1 MRKIK
6 TRKIK
11 DQAGASAVELAL
23 IMPLLVMILFAIFQF
38 GIAFNNWISLTHAAR
53 EGARLAAVGQY
64 DESRI
69 RESSPTVTIQD
80 VSVDG
85 LGGNIGS
92 TVTVTVVGNV
102 LNVVI
107 PFAGSW
113 PISLTS
119 TASMRIEKS
128 G

>member
-1 MRKIK
+1 MKNIR

-11 DQAGASAVELAL
+11 DQTGASAVELAL
-23 IMPLLVMILFAIFQF
+23 VMPLLVMILFGIFQF

-64 DESRI
+64 DETRI
-69 RESSPTVTIQD
+69 RESSPSVIIQE

-85 LGGNIGS
+85 LGDNIGS
-92 TVTVTVVGNV
+92 VVTVTVVGNV
-102 LNVVI
+102 LNIII

-113 PISLTS
+113 PLTLSS
-119 TASMRIEKS
+119 TASMRIEQS
-128 G
+128 S

>member
-1 MRKIK
+1 MKKIK

-23 IMPLLVMILFAIFQF
+23 VMPLLVMILFAIFQF

-64 DESRI
+64 DELRI
-69 RESSPTVTIQD
+69 RESSPTVTIQN
-80 VSVDG
+80 VSVDN
-85 LGGNIGS
+85 LGGDIGS

>member
-1 MRKIK
+1 MKNIK

-11 DQAGASAVELAL
+11 DQTGASAVELAL
-23 IMPLLVMILFAIFQF
+23 VMPLLVMILFGIFQF

-64 DESRI
+64 DETRI
-69 RESSPTVTIQD
+69 RESSPSVTIQE
-80 VSVDG
+80 VSVEG

-92 TVTVTVVGNV
+92 VVTVTVVGNV
-102 LNVVI
+102 LNIVI

-113 PISLTS
+113 PVTLTS
-119 TASMRIEKS
+119 TASMRIEQS
-128 G
+128 S

>member
-1 MRKIK
+1 MKKIR

-11 DQAGASAVELAL
+11 DQTGASAVELAL
-23 IMPLLVMILFAIFQF
+23 VMPLLVMILFAIFQF

-69 RESSPTVTIQD
+69 RESSPTVIIQD
-80 VSVDG
+80 ISVEG
-85 LGGNIGS
+85 LGGNIG
-92 TVTVTVVGNV
+92 TAVTVTVVGNV
-102 LNVVI
+102 LNIVI

-113 PISLTS
+113 PLTLSS
-119 TASMRIEKS
+119 TSSMRIEQS